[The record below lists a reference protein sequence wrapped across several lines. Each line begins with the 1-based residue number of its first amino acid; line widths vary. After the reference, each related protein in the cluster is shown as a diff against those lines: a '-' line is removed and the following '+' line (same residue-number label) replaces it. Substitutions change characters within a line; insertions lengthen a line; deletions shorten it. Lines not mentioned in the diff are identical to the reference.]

1 MLSLRQSI
9 KGSGKAFVRDNGIIK
24 RLLFCG
30 IASSLWY
37 IVINIIVP
45 MEYAG
50 YRLTSQ
56 TVSELSAI
64 DAPTRI
70 LWVALCIFYSLLLI
84 AFGVGLWFFA
94 RNNKKLQIV
103 AVLFIFD
110 GFFGFFWPPMH
121 QREVLE
127 AGGGT
132 LTDTFHLAWAY
143 VTLALMLSKISL
155 GAAALGRQFK
165 VYSLFTVLVFV
176 VFGMLTGLEAPG
188 IESGDPTP
196 YIGIWERINI
206 GAYMV
211 WVMVFAFTLLQK
223 FGQKLHR

>member
-1 MLSLRQSI
+1 MLSLQQSI
-9 KGSGKAFVRDNGIIK
+9 KGSRKAFARDVGIIK
-24 RLLFCG
+24 TLLFCG

-37 IVINIIVP
+37 IVVNIVVP

-50 YRLTSQ
+50 YRVSSQ

-70 LWVALCIFYSLLLI
+70 LWVTLCILYSLLLI
-84 AFGVGLWFFA
+84 AFGIGLWFFA
-94 RNNKKLQIV
+94 HSNKKLRIV

-132 LTDTFHLAWAY
+132 LTDTLHLAWAY
-143 VTLALMLSKISL
+143 VTLALMLIKISL
-155 GAAALGRQFK
+155 GAAALGRKFK
-165 VYSLFTVLVFV
+165 VYSVFTVVVFLVF
-176 VFGMLTGLEAPG
+176 GLLTGLEAPG

-206 GAYMV
+206 AAYMV
-211 WVMVFAFTLLQK
+211 WVMVFAFALLQRVEK
-223 FGQKLHR
+223 RTGH